1 MEGLEGSEEGKKKS
15 KFKAFRN
22 FFGKKKKK
30 EPEDIMERRGLKPR
44 FTSTMKPVLEA
55 QAVEHKPKS
64 SMGSKAISHDSVF
77 GLEPEPEKS
86 ASKLL
91 SSPET
96 QRTRSR
102 KIPPLRSRKL
112 SVSPTVVRSEKVSK
126 DLETVD
132 DKTTMSSKRM
142 SSSHCSSITRKS
154 TSELSSDLDLS
165 QSSLSSTQQ
174 LSGFSMPAT
183 SQGCLDS
190 SAAKHKIAVNPRKQ
204 KRKKAISLSAR
215 TKQEEQHAVTET
227 KEKATIKPKQA
238 DVKEKKD
245 STGPPSQEQSNK
257 TETQDKKT
265 RDQTL
270 STDAASSTGHS
281 TSESHPRRRRRRVKN
296 EWGIIEKSLVKS
308 TQEHDWGSK
317 AESSPSEELAGR
329 EHSFLKLYLEKQ
341 GTEQITT
348 AEGTTPREMP
358 SDKRNVKGKMADRD
372 VEAQRTPAPRPTDV
386 AESRVSGPPP
396 SHEERSSEIKKK
408 KDKAALLSQTRGS
421 STSQEEAP
429 VSRTVEAQEHKPL
442 CQVRGE
448 GKETPKVDSQ
458 KLQPQMELS
467 LERTTYH
474 KERNL
479 RGSLRAFSASV
490 SSATTADDASMHMS
504 PLPLRRWPNAGT
516 ISSDSKSTSEYES
529 SSEVQPSLAHSFQH
543 AWNPQDDDDV
553 FLKSENVDAEGNK
566 TEQSLAKAR
575 ELPLDTNSSSE
586 GQESCEEMTSAQSSQ
601 SFEVYEEC
609 LESGSFIIDSVS
621 GEQLASRRH
630 SETFQESEEKEVSTE
645 SSSYFDKYQSSEYLT
660 SSEEELPPERSKQA
674 QGQCRDQQEV
684 SPVSRSVPK
693 ELSVSDKTVHSLYT
707 SPLIVS
713 PITQQQSPISVAQIR
728 PVQPLP
734 PSHTVRSW
742 GSPQSEHQVFA
753 DPEGIAA
760 DWDIFIQPPS
770 PRKALKH
777 PVGYS
782 VEQNVPSSDISM
794 GEVVSM
800 EAMLLR
806 QHSQPPIRPVLEQ
819 HTCAGPEIAVF
830 EECTATQPG
839 RYPSQSSMR
848 RSMKKEIPLGAES
861 AAFEGSHFLEPLP
874 PVSME
879 PLPPQHHSQ
888 TPSKPFIQHQASAF
902 ERGVCVDP
910 RLMGHPF
917 QAWKQSFSTLE
928 STAFEGNPS
937 MEHVPPTLPQSI
949 QQPYQNA
956 PLESEAVAAKIISM
970 GPLHTQFSAQSLL
983 NPQSQL
989 FSESTSVQGATL
1001 AELLPSQPSV
1011 KTKFQPQMTREL
1023 PSTSTQ
1029 WGSPVEHMSGQQIF
1043 QTQNSP
1049 KFKEVLTGSDS
1060 PETQGSISTQPGSPR
1075 CPPQPWLTP
1084 TFEQMSVTSGN
1095 VPASWAI
1102 PVYAPAPRMPS
1113 QPSMGSVDQ
1122 HPVSTGSMNTSV
1134 QQIISMEPM
1143 SARHPLQPW
1152 PPSPFEQ
1159 VSASPDRAA
1168 TPAWGIPLEPP
1179 APRMLSQPLMGTV
1192 VQQPVST
1199 ELDSISVPQSCTVE
1213 LMPSRFP
1220 FQPRVDPE
1228 SYGAEEGVSVIMRSV
1243 RHHSQPPISTGFKED
1258 ISLDSMRV
1266 PGEWGI
1272 PIEPLPSKYAPQQWL
1287 GPEFEQQTSSL
1298 EGVAQEGGISKEA
1311 WLSRNPSQTVIKP
1324 QVQKTPSSFEGTS
1337 MEGGIPWKPLP
1348 AKAPIQF
1355 LTRSKVQEMSSHPES
1370 AVTPGSTK
1378 KAWDSRASSQSLVK
1392 FMAEQIFSESSVGET
1407 DIYAKPTFRTR
1418 SRPSRSLLKPKL
1430 EEQAFLYNWDDEPK
1444 EDTLKN
1450 LLMRQSSQS
1459 PRRPEEPQE
1468 GLSYSEGTPVKWS
1481 SAAMDVSQSLGK
1493 LEYRQK
1499 VSASASFPEEWKRS
1513 EGQLSFT
1520 QPSQAFDVSETLS
1533 TESANVEWSHPEEHQ
1548 PPGQPFLITDY
1559 QQQVYLSSVNAA
1571 AGGIV
1576 SPKNTGSWSMPKCPD
1591 SPKKTMKYPQGYED
1605 FIKSTSTSV
1614 TKPSK
1619 HTTVPALKA
1628 FVSPGACSTEEG
1640 PQSREGGESP
1650 SSTSKAEVENVFGVR
1665 LRRISQKSGLENPDP
1680 FMPVLPAS
1688 KESMNKGA
1696 PQGISG
1702 GLEKLS
1708 QTVSYAEKQ
1717 GNRSKYEGTFK
1728 KPAIYRPP
1736 EKIGSWKA
1744 DCTAEPAWINV
1755 AKQRQKGFVSQFPK
1769 KTKTRTEIKAE
1780 MKEPRY
1786 ESKYDPNS
1794 EIPPKVS
1801 GSTD

>member
-1 MEGLEGSEEGKKKS
+1 MAESLSEVSSSMEGLEGSEEGKKKS

-770 PRKALKH
+770 
-777 PVGYS
+777 
-782 VEQNVPSSDISM
+782 
-794 GEVVSM
+794 
-800 EAMLLR
+800 
-806 QHSQPPIRPVLEQ
+806 RPVLEQ

-1011 KTKFQPQMTREL
+1011 KTKFQPQMTR
-1023 PSTSTQ
+1023 
-1029 WGSPVEHMSGQQIF
+1029 
-1043 QTQNSP
+1043 
-1049 KFKEVLTGSDS
+1049 
-1060 PETQGSISTQPGSPR
+1060 
-1075 CPPQPWLTP
+1075 
-1084 TFEQMSVTSGN
+1084 GN

-1113 QPSMGSVDQ
+1113 QPSMGS
-1122 HPVSTGSMNTSV
+1122 
-1134 QQIISMEPM
+1134 IISMEPM

-1619 HTTVPALKA
+1619 HTTVPAQKA

-1794 EIPPKVS
+1794 EIPPKEEEPT
-1801 GSTD
+1801 TDVPSRMTSSSSVTRQEMPKLSKSIKSVGFDDQNMLHPQGKERETRRSSSLPPKFSPPEEPVWFSMAKKKAQAWSQMTENMQ